1 MKKIYVKP
9 TIEALGL
16 EEEGTL
22 LTGSVITDEDK
33 GAIWIGSRD
42 ANAEFSDDDDDY
54 DSDILQKRQEFII
67 NVLFFFS
74 EWAQPVMVC
83 AFLFL
88 NAFYQEY
95 NN

>member
-33 GAIWIGSRD
+33 GVIWIGSRG

-67 NVLFFFS
+67 NVLFFLVS
-74 EWAQPVMVC
+74 GRSQ
-83 AFLFL
+83 
-88 NAFYQEY
+88 
-95 NN
+95 

>member
-33 GAIWIGSRD
+33 GVIWIGSRG

-54 DSDILQKRQEFII
+54 DSDIL
-67 NVLFFFS
+67 
-74 EWAQPVMVC
+74 
-83 AFLFL
+83 
-88 NAFYQEY
+88 
-95 NN
+95 

>member
-22 LTGSVITDEDK
+22 LTGSVNTDEDK

-67 NVLFFFS
+67 NVLFFLVS
-74 EWAQPVMVC
+74 GRSQ
-83 AFLFL
+83 
-88 NAFYQEY
+88 
-95 NN
+95 

>member
-33 GAIWIGSRD
+33 GVIWIGSRD
-42 ANAEFSDDDDDY
+42 ANAEFSDDDDD
-54 DSDILQKRQEFII
+54 
-67 NVLFFFS
+67 
-74 EWAQPVMVC
+74 
-83 AFLFL
+83 
-88 NAFYQEY
+88 
-95 NN
+95 

>member
-54 DSDILQKRQEFII
+54 DSDIL
-67 NVLFFFS
+67 
-74 EWAQPVMVC
+74 
-83 AFLFL
+83 
-88 NAFYQEY
+88 
-95 NN
+95 

>member
-22 LTGSVITDEDK
+22 LTGSVNTDEDK

-54 DSDILQKRQEFII
+54 DSDIL
-67 NVLFFFS
+67 
-74 EWAQPVMVC
+74 
-83 AFLFL
+83 
-88 NAFYQEY
+88 
-95 NN
+95 